1 MCVYCN
7 NCGNEGHIYRHCKY
21 PVLSYGIVCI
31 HTNKILMIQ
40 RKDSICYIE
49 FIRGKY
55 KLDNKSYILN
65 LLNRCSIEERNR
77 LKNNSFDWL
86 WNTLWFSGKEKKVQ
100 TDRMIKEYH
109 TSKELFEKLQPELL
123 PKLISKCNTSYDTPE
138 WEFPKGRRSTRE
150 TNKECAIRGFEEE
163 TDLTNSQYTLLDNV
177 SPISEEYM
185 GSNGVRYKHI
195 YYFAIYKDNIDN
207 ELLINRDKYEQ
218 YSEIS
223 DLQWVPIDEV
233 KTKIRKE
240 YKTKLKIAD
249 QLKSFIENLSKD
261 FIFKE

>member
-1 MCVYCN
+1 M
-7 NCGNEGHIYRHCKY
+7 
-21 PVLSYGIVCI
+21 
-31 HTNKILMIQ
+31 
-40 RKDSICYIE
+40 
-49 FIRGKY
+49 
-55 KLDNKSYILN
+55 
-65 LLNRCSIEERNR
+65 
-77 LKNNSFDWL
+77 
-86 WNTLWFSGKEKKVQ
+86 
-100 TDRMIKEYH
+100 
-109 TSKELFEKLQPELL
+109 L

-138 WEFPKGRRSTRE
+138 WELKGRRSTRE
-150 TNKECAIRGFEEE
+150 TNKECAIREFEEE